1 MTNYTLYIKTD
12 GPHIRELQENG
23 YRLCFGCAVNVFE
36 KKTFNVIPSAHE
48 ITSEIMI
55 QWTDDYGIAASRD
68 RFNRKSKFSVFTPNS
83 EIKIGQ
89 TYTVPQDGSLGTVA
103 DSTDPDAPMQ
113 GFRFFNEAD
122 KASPVVYQTITV
134 IQ

>member
-36 KKTFNVIPSAHE
+36 KKTFNVIPSAHGRRK
-48 ITSEIMI
+48 
-55 QWTDDYGIAASRD
+55 WTDDYGIAASRD